1 MANSFQRILDLIE
14 SEIKKQP
21 IEGRTPNLYD
31 PVNYIMGLGGKRI
44 RPVLAVMGN
53 NLFGGEIS
61 KVIPIAMALEV
72 FHNFT
77 LVHDDIMD
85 NASLRRGKQTV
96 HAKWNLATGIL
107 SGDVML
113 IKAYQLLMQAKPQ
126 QLDALL
132 KVFNQTAI
140 EVCEG
145 QQMDMDFE
153 SIDMVEE
160 DQYLEMIR
168 LKTSVLLGCS
178 LQMGAITANASA
190 IDMAKLYHFGVNVG
204 MGFQLMDDYL
214 DAFGASELV
223 GKKTGG
229 DILAGKKT
237 VMVIYTMKSESEAL
251 RALFTKKEIDDNT
264 KVEEVKNLFV
274 KTGADVYL
282 KTLSDQYFKTAMGY
296 LDSIKTDESSKKP
309 LRELAIG
316 LMDRKF

>member
-1 MANSFQRILDLIE
+1 
-14 SEIKKQP
+14 
-21 IEGRTPNLYD
+21 
-31 PVNYIMGLGGKRI
+31 
-44 RPVLAVMGN
+44 
-53 NLFGGEIS
+53 
-61 KVIPIAMALEV
+61 
-72 FHNFT
+72 
-77 LVHDDIMD
+77 
-85 NASLRRGKQTV
+85 
-96 HAKWNLATGIL
+96 
-107 SGDVML
+107 ML

-153 SIDMVEE
+153 SIDLVEE

-237 VMVIYTMKSESEAL
+237 VMVIYTMKSEPEAL
-251 RALFTKKEIDDNT
+251 RSLFTKKEIDDDT

-282 KTLSDQYFKTAMGY
+282 KTLSDQYFNTAIGY